1 MRRQRDYPPS
11 SRTVPRALSSG
22 GSDHVVI
29 ELLRRGVFNLLCV
42 SMWCW
47 WLVVLVVLVLVLV
60 VVVLVVLVVVVVERD
75 GGVCAGRG
83 QSLTTCTTRLLAS

>member
-1 MRRQRDYPPS
+1 
-11 SRTVPRALSSG
+11 
-22 GSDHVVI
+22 
-29 ELLRRGVFNLLCV
+29 
-42 SMWCW
+42 MWCW

-60 VVVLVVLVVVVVERD
+60 LVVLVVLVVVVVERD